1 MSGKGGVD
9 GGEGVA
15 CGPGDGVPDRP
26 DLQPDEVIELV
37 ATVAG
42 RGQSEP
48 APGRD
53 LGDRER
59 ERSCGHVVALVDD
72 DKAVV
77 LGPRGHVVVSS
88 EGLEGCDVEHAGGLG
103 PAAAALSDLDP
114 EQLTQTRSSLVGQC
128 LAEPP
133 APRGRD
139 RGRPCAL
146 PAAPESRWPS
156 SGTPVDFR
164 HCAGPL

>member
-103 PAAAALSDLDP
+103 PAAAALSDLAP
-114 EQLTQTRSSLVGQC
+114 SSSRRRARHWSASALRSTGTSVDTPKDAMTADAMTVL
-128 LAEPP
+128 P
-133 APRGRD
+133 APG
-139 RGRPCAL
+139 GAT
-146 PAAPESRWPS
+146 S
-156 SGTPVDFR
+156 TPR
-164 HCAGPL
+164 S